1 MRNKATL
8 PNIDLTDPNF
18 LLGRIKNNTGAN
30 DGTPVN
36 EFVYGDI
43 HQFFAKLLNLAGL
56 VPNGF
61 PDNEANGYQTIDAL
75 ISIASKNDYVYELSS
90 VSSVLQVGVKI
101 GLMKTNEF
109 LICKSIVNLG
119 SETTIKGS
127 DNVTITTVSTSN
139 FKSGDYVM
147 FTKTASNIRI
157 DRLIDAVNLDIVVSE
172 YNYLK
177 KATQTQENAGTSEL
191 VATTPKTNK
200 TVFERRV
207 NGVDSATYLAT
218 ALQNGI
224 YPKEHFAII
233 NEFLKVKNRGYLSG
247 YSTGVGPGI
256 TLPTGGDI
264 TLAVTQASS
273 EAENSIILC
282 TMANAMDNLN
292 YKVSVDVE
300 SQGSILSDNDG
311 GIIVFKPISTTQ
323 FQLSNW
329 KGSSNPQSLK
339 LHMEVKQL

>member
-8 PNIDLTDPNF
+8 ANIDLSNPDY
-18 LLGRIKNNTGAN
+18 LLGRIKNNTGAG

-56 VPNGF
+56 VPNGL
-61 PDNEANGYQTIDAL
+61 PDNETNGYQTIDGL
-75 ISIASKNDYVYELSS
+75 ISIASKNDYIFELSS

-101 GLMKTNEF
+101 GLMQTNEF
-109 LICKSIVNLG
+109 LICKSVVNLG
-119 SETTIKGS
+119 AETTIKGS
-127 DNVTITTVSTSN
+127 DNVTIATVSTSN

-147 FTKTASNIRI
+147 LTKTATNIRI
-157 DRLIDAVNLDIVVSE
+157 DRLVDAVNLDVVVSE

-224 YPKEHFAII
+224 YPKEHFLIVENFANI
-233 NEFLKVKNRGYLSG
+233 KNKGWFSGVNVGATVGSLS
-247 YSTGVGPGI
+247 SS
-256 TLPTGGDI
+256 GDI
-264 TLAVTQASS
+264 TAVS
-273 EAENSIILC
+273 EPVAVGGTSTILV
-282 TMANAMDNLN
+282 TMANPMTTTDYLVKL
-292 YKVSVDVE
+292 YIE
-300 SQGSILSDNDG
+300 SEGNIHDDADIYSCQ
-311 GIIVFKPISTTQ
+311 FKKISTTQ
-323 FQLSNW
+323 FRVSLSKLSSQTTNVKVHIEVQQL
-329 KGSSNPQSLK
+329 
-339 LHMEVKQL
+339 

>member
-8 PNIDLTDPNF
+8 PNIDLTDPDF

-56 VPNGF
+56 TPNGL

-90 VSSVLQVGVKI
+90 VSSVLQVGVKV

-109 LICKSIVNLG
+109 LICKSVVDLG
-119 SETTIKGS
+119 AETTIKGS
-127 DNVTITTVSTSN
+127 DNVTISIVSTSD

-147 FTKTASNIRI
+147 LTKTASNIRI
-157 DRLIDAVNLDIVVSE
+157 DRLIDAINLDVVVSE

-247 YSTGVGPGI
+247 YSTGMASGV

-264 TLAVTQASS
+264 TLAVTQVSS

-292 YKVSVDVE
+292 YKVSIDVE
-300 SQGSILSDNDG
+300 SQGSILSDNDC

-323 FQLSNW
+323 FQLSNF
-329 KGSSNPQSLK
+329 KASSNPQSLK